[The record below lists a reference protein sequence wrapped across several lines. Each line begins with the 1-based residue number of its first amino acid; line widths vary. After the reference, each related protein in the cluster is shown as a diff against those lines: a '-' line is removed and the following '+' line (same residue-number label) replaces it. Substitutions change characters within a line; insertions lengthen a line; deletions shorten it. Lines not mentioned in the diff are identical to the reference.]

1 MAELWF
7 KAIESAANFDYSDD
21 FCSESRSLSTSK
33 STTKSS
39 DTLPKII
46 LPQNFQN
53 SLSSVTLTFFDRNA
67 FFLSISRLAF
77 GIIILLLAF
86 FVGNNFLSQKSI
98 ESTPTV
104 NLEDTTKFQKHAQ
117 KIQHE
122 YYEFIENNL
131 QLTKNYPE
139 ILEQAAS
146 EFNMLDGQ
154 LTEIVGQVYRIQKEI
169 ANH

>member
-21 FCSESRSLSTSK
+21 FWSDSRSLSISG
-33 STTKSS
+33 SATKSS
-39 DTLPKII
+39 DTLPKLIF
-46 LPQNFQN
+46 PQNFQN
-53 SLSSVTLTFFDRNA
+53 SLSSVTLTFFDRKA
-67 FFLSISRLAF
+67 FFLSISRFAF

-86 FVGNNFLSQKSI
+86 LVGNIFLSQKSI
-98 ESTPTV
+98 ETTPNI
-104 NLEDTTKFQKHAQ
+104 NLEDKTKFQKHAH
-117 KIQHE
+117 KIQNE

-131 QLTKNYPE
+131 QLIQNYPE